1 MLRRTI
7 ALAAAALA
15 LTGAA
20 WTPGTAAADRTY
32 AFYVLHQRTV
42 SLTAQYWNPILT
54 HVSKKSGV
62 PLELKLAKTAHQ
74 GNANAEAGM
83 YDFQYTNHF
92 FTPERDR
99 LGWKVFVR
107 PAGPGIRSQVVV
119 PEDSPIKTLQDLAGK
134 DVGFVSRDGFTGY
147 WLPYDALLRSKVDV
161 NVVFT
166 GNQEASFA
174 QLRVNKIAA
183 AGVNSSVMA
192 RYGRRESFKYRA
204 LWTSEPYG
212 DLCIMAHPKVP
223 AKVVVAVRDALI
235 GMVTDPEGR
244 EVLKA
249 GADLLKM
256 NGELGFVA
264 ADDSEYDNYRKFY
277 RTTKVPFI
285 K

>member
-1 MLRRTI
+1 
-7 ALAAAALA
+7 
-15 LTGAA
+15 
-20 WTPGTAAADRTY
+20 
-32 AFYVLHQRTV
+32 
-42 SLTAQYWNPILT
+42 
-54 HVSKKSGV
+54 
-62 PLELKLAKTAHQ
+62 
-74 GNANAEAGM
+74 
-83 YDFQYTNHF
+83 
-92 FTPERDR
+92 
-99 LGWKVFVR
+99 
-107 PAGPGIRSQVVV
+107 
-119 PEDSPIKTLQDLAGK
+119 
-134 DVGFVSRDGFTGY
+134 
-147 WLPYDALLRSKVDV
+147 
-161 NVVFT
+161 
-166 GNQEASFA
+166 
-174 QLRVNKIAA
+174 
-183 AGVNSSVMA
+183 MA

-277 RTTKVPFI
+277 RTTKV